1 MGGIQ
6 REAIVHIHTADS
18 LCCTAETN
26 ATLQSNYTPKI
37 KFKNEMP
44 KKLVTNELKLK
55 NDDKSEQTNF
65 FLFVFMFGGRTKFFN
80 SCWLPCL
87 FFGLNRGQ

>member
-1 MGGIQ
+1 
-6 REAIVHIHTADS
+6 
-18 LCCTAETN
+18 
-26 ATLQSNYTPKI
+26 
-37 KFKNEMP
+37 MP

-65 FLFVFMFGGRTKFFN
+65 FLFVFMFGGRTKFLN